1 MGCAQLRGDT
11 QKSGKPEVA
20 IVGGGSAA
28 ILLLSHLKDV
38 CKPTAFEMKDR
49 FSLEWSYV
57 PNLRHHNHPESEPSS
72 SVFDEEHFFA
82 LPKEGNSEKK
92 ARDTALFPPISR
104 KLSTHSPPKLQR
116 LTRCP
121 ASPPE

>member
-1 MGCAQLRGDT
+1 M
-11 QKSGKPEVA
+11 
-20 IVGGGSAA
+20 GGGSAA

-57 PNLRHHNHPESEPSS
+57 PTLRHHHPESEPSS

-82 LPKEGNSEKK
+82 APREDQVHTK
-92 ARDTALFPPISR
+92 ARDTALFPGISR
-104 KLSTHSPPKLQR
+104 RPLRTNSHSWCR
-116 LTRCP
+116 
-121 ASPPE
+121 S